1 MTARIPWLNKQNL
14 TRFVLDLSSLLC
26 VDIDSVS
33 DGFEVFTDHGPKYKL
48 WNNCDVLE
56 GIGVEII

>member
-26 VDIDSVS
+26 VDIESIS
-33 DGFEVFTDHGPKYKL
+33 EGFEGFTDHGPKYNL
-48 WNNCDVLE
+48 LNNFDVLE